1 MIYYFIQIIVFQL
14 LLLGFYDLVLK
25 KETFFQLNR
34 VYLVFTPL
42 FIMVV
47 PFLKFEGLQNTLN
60 NIVTIN
66 LPDVLVP
73 NTTQTVRASFI
84 SLELGILLIW
94 LFGTTVA
101 LYYFIKKLNRIHQL
115 KKKGNVESF
124 PDFTVVNIPGTDIA
138 FTFFKMVFIGEHL
151 SQKQKDNILLHEAVH
166 VRQNHSID
174 LLIYEVL
181 KIAFWFN
188 PLFYLFQ
195 KRVSVLQEFIAD
207 ALVVQQIEKPEY
219 YKNLLSKL
227 FQTETIS
234 FINTFFN
241 HSLIK
246 KRIIML
252 QKSKSTKTAL
262 VKYLAV
268 LPMIG
273 AMIMY
278 TSCVNETKGN
288 QTATSETPITETVP
302 QQDKEL
308 TFRDIEKVPIFP
320 GCERMSTEEA
330 KKCFTQNVAQHVV
343 KEFSKDIK
351 NAEITGRQKI
361 VVQFV
366 IDSNGEVKDVTAK
379 SNFKEL
385 QDEAI
390 RVAKTLPKMI
400 PGEQGGKKVA
410 VQFALPIL
418 FEI

>member
-1 MIYYFIQIIVFQL
+1 MISYFIQIIVFQL
-14 LLLGFYDLVLK
+14 LLLGFYDLFLK
-25 KETFFQLNR
+25 RETFFQLNR
-34 VYLVFTPL
+34 VYLLFAPI
-42 FIMVV
+42 FIMIV

-60 NIVTIN
+60 SVVAIN
-66 LPDVLVP
+66 LPEILVS
-73 NTTQTVRASFI
+73 NTTRTVSATFI
-84 SLELGILLIW
+84 SSEQIFLLIW
-94 LFGTTVA
+94 LTGITVS
-101 LYYFIKKLNRIHQL
+101 LYYFVKKLNRIHLL
-115 KKKGNVESF
+115 KKQGKIERYI
-124 PDFTVVNIPGTDIA
+124 DFTVVYIPNTDVA
-138 FTFFKMVFIGEHL
+138 FTFLKSVFLGEQL
-151 SQKQKDNILLHEAVH
+151 TQKQKEDILLHEAVH
-166 VRQNHSID
+166 ARQNHTID
-174 LLIYEVL
+174 LLIYEIL
-181 KIAFWFN
+181 KIVFWFN

-195 KRVSVLQEFIAD
+195 KRVSALQEFIAD
-207 ALVVQQIEKPEY
+207 ASVVQQIEKRDY
-219 YKNLLSKL
+219 YENLLSKL

-246 KRIIML
+246 KRIVML
-252 QKSKSTKTAL
+252 QKSKSTKKAL

-268 LPMIG
+268 LPIMG
-273 AMIMY
+273 AMVIY
-278 TSCVNETKGN
+278 TSCVNEVKSN
-288 QTATSETPITETVP
+288 QVATSETPITETAP

-308 TFRDIEKVPIFP
+308 TFKDIDKVPVYP
-320 GCERMSTEEA
+320 GCEGMSNDEA

-366 IDSNGEVKDVTAK
+366 IDSNGDIKDVTAK
-379 SNFKEL
+379 SDFKEL

-400 PGEQGGKKVA
+400 PGEHQGKKVA

>member
-1 MIYYFIQIIVFQL
+1 MISYFIQIIVFQL
-14 LLLGFYDLVLK
+14 LLLGFYDLFLK
-25 KETFFQLNR
+25 RETFFQLNR
-34 VYLVFTPL
+34 VYLLFTPIL
-42 FIMVV
+42 IMII

-60 NIVTIN
+60 SVVAINIPEI
-66 LPDVLVP
+66 LVS
-73 NTTQTVRASFI
+73 NTTQTISTSFV
-84 SLELGILLIW
+84 SSEQVFHLIW
-94 LFGTTVA
+94 FSGIAVSF
-101 LYYFIKKLNRIHQL
+101 YYFVKKLYRIHQL
-115 KKKGNVESF
+115 KKQGKVEKYSN
-124 PDFTVVNIPGTDIA
+124 FTVVYIPNTDVA
-138 FTFFKMVFIGEHL
+138 FTFLKSIFLGEYL
-151 SQKQKDNILLHEAVH
+151 TQKQKEDILLHEAVH
-166 VRQNHSID
+166 ARQNHTID
-174 LLIYEVL
+174 LLIYEIL
-181 KIAFWFN
+181 KIVFWFN

-195 KRVSVLQEFIAD
+195 KRLSALQEFIAD
-207 ALVVQQIEKPEY
+207 ASVVQQIEKRDY
-219 YKNLLSKL
+219 YENLLSKL

-246 KRIIML
+246 KRIVML
-252 QKSKSTKTAL
+252 QKSKSTKKEL

-268 LPMIG
+268 LPIIG
-273 AMIMY
+273 AMVIY
-278 TSCVNETKGN
+278 TSCANEVKGN
-288 QTATSETPITETVP
+288 QTATSEIPITKTAQ

-308 TFRDIEKVPIFP
+308 TFKDIDKVPVYP
-320 GCERMSTEEA
+320 GCEGMSNDEA

-366 IDSNGEVKDVTAK
+366 IDSNGDIKDVTAK
-379 SNFKEL
+379 SDFKEL

-400 PGEQGGKKVA
+400 PGEHQGKKVA